1 MRKSADFSLNKQ
13 KKERKRNNMQ
23 KHDRNPDSEEMQK
36 ATNENKKA
44 AFATKTTVF
53 TAIESEET
61 EEELIGYTK
70 KYISIY
76 Y

>member
-1 MRKSADFSLNKQ
+1 
-13 KKERKRNNMQ
+13 MQ

>member
-1 MRKSADFSLNKQ
+1 MRKSADFSLK
-13 KKERKRNNMQ
+13 KPRKERKRNNMR
-23 KHDRNPDSEEMQK
+23 KHDKSPDSEEMQK

-61 EEELIGYTK
+61 EEELKGYTK
-70 KYISIY
+70 KYIWINY
-76 Y
+76 